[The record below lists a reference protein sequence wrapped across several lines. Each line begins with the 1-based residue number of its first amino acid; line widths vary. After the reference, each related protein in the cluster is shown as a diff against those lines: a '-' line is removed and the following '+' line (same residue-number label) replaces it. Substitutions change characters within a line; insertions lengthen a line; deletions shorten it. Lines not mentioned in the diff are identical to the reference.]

1 MHTCIC
7 RSKEEMALEM
17 RQEAAKRNQA
27 AKEER
32 EAKDKLKEQKEK
44 NIDDIDEK
52 GTIIINPKSQ

>member
-1 MHTCIC
+1 
-7 RSKEEMALEM
+7 MALEM

-32 EAKDKLKEQKEK
+32 EAKDKLKKQKEK

-52 GTIIINPKSQ
+52 GILIINPKSSVSVFW